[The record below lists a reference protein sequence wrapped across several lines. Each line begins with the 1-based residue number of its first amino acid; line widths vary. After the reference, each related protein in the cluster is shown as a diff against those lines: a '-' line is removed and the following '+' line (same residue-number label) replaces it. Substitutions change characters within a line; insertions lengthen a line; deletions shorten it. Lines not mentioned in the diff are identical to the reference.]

1 MQRTLVLIKPDGL
14 QRRLVGEII
23 ARLERKGLSLVG
35 IKMLQ
40 MDDQA
45 IMDHYKHLATRPFFP
60 EIALFMK
67 SAPIIATC
75 WSGVEAIATVRILC
89 GATNG
94 RTAVPGT
101 IRGDLAMSVQAN
113 VVHVS
118 ETPEAA
124 EEEIRRFFA
133 PTELLDYPDKGLT
146 LIYSTSEHPGSS

>member
-1 MQRTLVLIKPDGL
+1 MQRTLFLIKPDGL

-23 ARLERKGLSLVG
+23 ARLERKGLSLIG
-35 IKMLQ
+35 IKMLR

-45 IMDHYKHLATRPFFP
+45 IADHYKHLSTRPFFP
-60 EIALFMK
+60 EIAAFMK

-75 WSGVEAIATVRILC
+75 WSGVEAVATVRVLC

-94 RTAVPGT
+94 RTAMPGT

-113 VVHVS
+113 LVHAS

-124 EEEIRRFFA
+124 EEELRAFFA
-133 PTELLDYPDKGLT
+133 PTELFDYSDKGLP
-146 LIYSTSEHPGSS
+146 LIYSTSERADNA